1 MHRQSSQRL
10 TPAVALALLAAI
22 AVAWAVTASPAGG
35 QDANQL
41 QNSIDNS
48 RQHEQ
53 SLSGAAARLG
63 RLERGAA
70 RAVGILE
77 QRVAAVQA
85 DLTQAETML
94 AQTRARRFAAQQR
107 ALRLRKR
114 LKQSRRQLS
123 KLLRQRYTTGKPDL
137 VTVILTSDG
146 FAQLLETV
154 DFIKRIQKQNER
166 ILGTVRSARH
176 EAIDQRRVLAK
187 LALQRRAA
195 AEIVKRRH
203 DALANIAAG
212 LEARRSA
219 LAQARSARLAALS
232 SSRSKRRH
240 AQKTLNKLLAAQN
253 SYSSSA
259 GPGGPWSIPWA
270 IVQCESGGQN
280 LPPNSAGASGYYQF
294 LPSTWKGLGG
304 STPNAYQASKA
315 EQDRLAAKL
324 WNGGKGAGNWVCA
337 GIVGIS

>member
-1 MHRQSSQRL
+1 MHRHTSHRL

-22 AVAWAVTASPAGG
+22 VAAWAITASPAGG
-35 QDANQL
+35 QDANGL

-48 RQHEQ
+48 RQREQ
-53 SLSGAAARLG
+53 SLSSAVARLG
-63 RLERGAA
+63 RLERAAA
-70 RAVGILE
+70 RGVAILE
-77 QRVAAVQA
+77 NRVADVQA
-85 DLTQAETML
+85 DLNKAESIL
-94 AQTRARRFAAQQR
+94 GQTRARRLAAEQR

-123 KLLRQRYTTGKPDL
+123 QLLRERYTRGNPDL

-187 LALQRRAA
+187 LARQRRAA
-195 AEIVKRRH
+195 AEVVQRRR

-232 SSRSKRRH
+232 TSRTKRRH
-240 AQKTLNKLLAAQN
+240 AQKALDKLIAEQN
-253 SYSSSA
+253 RFNSSS
-259 GPGGPWSIPWA
+259 GPGGPWSIPWP

-337 GIVGIS
+337 GIVGIG

>member
-1 MHRQSSQRL
+1 MHRYTSHRL

-22 AVAWAVTASPAGG
+22 VAAWAITATPAGG

-41 QNSIDNS
+41 QNNIDNS

-53 SLSGAAARLG
+53 SLSSAAARLG
-63 RLERGAA
+63 RLERAAA
-70 RAVGILE
+70 RGVAILE
-77 QRVAAVQA
+77 KRVADVQA
-85 DLTQAETML
+85 DLTQAESIL
-94 AQTRARRFAAQQR
+94 AQTRARRLAAQQR

-123 KLLRQRYTTGKPDL
+123 ELLRQRYTQGKPDL
-137 VTVILTSDG
+137 VTVILTADG

-176 EAIDQRRVLAK
+176 EAIGQRRVLAK
-187 LALQRRAA
+187 LALKRRAA
-195 AEIVKRRH
+195 AEVVQRRR

-232 SSRSKRRH
+232 TSRSKRRS
-240 AQKTLNKLLAAQN
+240 AQKALDKLIAQQN
-253 SYSSSA
+253 RYNSSS
-259 GPGGPWSIPWA
+259 GPGGPWSIPWP

-337 GIVGIS
+337 GLVGIG